1 MNIKLSNITYSDLL
15 SSNARLIETAIPTE
29 GQTYDF
35 ISQDNIDKQN
45 YTLSKRNGAG
55 TYIIPTEKDKLYL
68 NFVPRKV
75 HVNDSDLINFTDT
88 TFSYFTL
95 PIVALPDKFT
105 LPEGQIFRCVSET
118 SVPTNKE
125 NYTYYLMQSGKKKK
139 IPNYK
144 TVEVLL
150 AERNQTLLSVRVIA
164 QSECSQIEED
174 VNQIPDKEGSWSEE
188 FKDQTNFEALKA
200 LDANV
205 KSGAA
210 IAEAA
215 KASADAQIAAV
226 KAAEEKAKAEAEA
239 AKAQSEAD
247 KTASQAAIAS
257 ANAAAAASAASQAAA
272 EAAKAQAEQAK
283 AEAEASKQS

>member
-1 MNIKLSNITYSDLL
+1 MNLTLSNITYVDLL
-15 SSNARLIETAIPTE
+15 SSNARLISYAIPTE
-29 GQTYDF
+29 GQTFEF
-35 ISQDNIDKQN
+35 ISQDEINKQN
-45 YTLSKRNGAG
+45 YTLSQRNGAG
-55 TYIIPTEKDKLYL
+55 TYIIPTEKPNVYL
-68 NFVPRKV
+68 NFVPTKV
-75 HVNDSDLINFTDT
+75 HVVDSDLSSYTNTE
-88 TFSYFTL
+88 FSYFTL
-95 PIVALPDKFT
+95 LIVALPDAFT
-105 LPEGQIFRCVSET
+105 LPENQIFRCVSEN
-118 SVPTNKE
+118 SLPTNKE
-125 NYTYYLMQSGKKKK
+125 NYAYYVMVNGKKKR

-144 TVEVLL
+144 TVEVML

-164 QSECSQIEED
+164 ESECGQIPED
-174 VNQIPDKEGSWSEE
+174 SATIPDKKMSWTEE

-200 LDANV
+200 LDASV
-205 KSGAA
+205 KSGSA